1 MTTATVHLPQALDL
15 AAVAV
20 GALSGA
26 AAAAE
31 RDHADHI
38 DVIGVAIVAIA
49 TGFGGSIAR
58 DLLLAQPPAA
68 LRSDRY
74 LIAALAAA
82 AVGMLCAGLVK
93 RAAIVIAVLD
103 AAAIGMY
110 LSLGIAK
117 ARHVGDAPGA
127 AVLVGIVACVGGGVV
142 RDVLLG
148 ERVGVV
154 RIGSLYI
161 TAALPAAVVFLVA
174 APVEGMGAATGGAV
188 VTAFAVRVAALW
200 FAWTTPPARPLG
212 PTRRTPS
219 ADDEDGTPDR
229 KLGPPSTYARRTR
242 THCEESA

>member
-1 MTTATVHLPQALDL
+1 MTASTVHIPQALDL

-26 AAAAE
+26 AVATGRE
-31 RDHADHI
+31 HTDHI
-38 DVIGVAIVAIA
+38 DVIGVAIVGIA

-58 DLLLAQPPAA
+58 DLLLAQAPAA

-74 LIAALAAA
+74 LAAALGAA
-82 AVGMLCAGLVK
+82 AVGMMCAGLVA
-93 RAAIVIAVLD
+93 RAAIAIAVLD
-103 AAAIGMY
+103 AATIGMY

-117 ARHVGDAPGA
+117 ARHAGDAPGA
-127 AVLVGIVACVGGGVV
+127 AVLVGVVACVGGGVV

-174 APVEGMGAATGGAV
+174 APTEGMGAATSGAV
-188 VTAFAVRVAALW
+188 VTAFAIRVAALR
-200 FAWTTPPARPLG
+200 FAWTAPPARPLRL
-212 PTRRTPS
+212 P
-219 ADDEDGTPDR
+219 
-229 KLGPPSTYARRTR
+229 ARRSR
-242 THCEESA
+242 ASNDEG